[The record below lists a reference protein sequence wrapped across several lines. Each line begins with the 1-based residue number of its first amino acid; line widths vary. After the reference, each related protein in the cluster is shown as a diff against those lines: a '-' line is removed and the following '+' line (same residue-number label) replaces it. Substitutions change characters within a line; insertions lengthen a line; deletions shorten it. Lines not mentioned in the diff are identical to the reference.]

1 MNKARPDPQLHCFS
15 IRIPDVGGSLAS
27 LHFTKLKP
35 HSTKTIAFGFHIDVK
50 TSRAGTLP
58 LHIGILGLVNFMGTS
73 IFHILLSR
81 PK

>member
-35 HSTKTIAFGFHIDVK
+35 HSTKTIAIGFHLDVK
-50 TSRAGTLP
+50 TSRARTL
-58 LHIGILGLVNFMGTS
+58 LLVNFMGTS

-81 PK
+81 LQKKS